1 MQLKLSAALSAA
13 LLLFSFNIHSDDHMS
28 SNPVFVPVEIQQCKF
43 ANNKDI
49 TLTYDLKMC
58 NLMI

>member
-28 SNPVFVPVEIQQCKF
+28 SNPVFVTVENQQC
-43 ANNKDI
+43 
-49 TLTYDLKMC
+49 
-58 NLMI
+58 